1 MCIGNLFGGNR
12 KPDPLP
18 TNIQPTTPP
27 PIAPPLEEVTPDL
40 PTTPTPAPASLNK
53 TKTKVVAKKTNKKAK
68 SKGTTQLSTKN
79 ATGTGTAG
87 PGTLQG
93 INTGANKTY

>member
-1 MCIGNLFGGNR
+1 MCIGNLF
-12 KPDPLP
+12 KTPKAPDLP
-18 TNIQPTTPP
+18 QIAPNEPP
-27 PIAPPLEEVTPDL
+27 PIAPPLEEVKTDL
-40 PTTPTPAPASLNK
+40 PATPTPTPADTGK

-68 SKGTTQLSTKN
+68 AKGTTQLSTKN
-79 ATGTGTAG
+79 AAGTGTAG

>member
-1 MCIGNLFGGNR
+1 MCLGNLFGGNR

-18 TNIQPTTPP
+18 QIKPNTPP
-27 PIAPPLEEVTPDL
+27 PIAPPLEEVKVDL
-40 PTTPTPAPASLNK
+40 PVTPTPGPAVTSK

-68 SKGTTQLSTKN
+68 AKGTTQLSTKN
-79 ATGTGTAG
+79 AKGTGPAG
-87 PGTLQG
+87 PGTMQG

>member
-1 MCIGNLFGGNR
+1 MCIGNLFKTP

-18 TNIQPTTPP
+18 NIKPSDPP
-27 PIAPPLEEVTPDL
+27 PIAPGVEEVTPDL
-40 PTTPTPAPASLNK
+40 RTSPTPGPATTTK
-53 TKTKVVAKKTNKKAK
+53 EKTKVVAKKVNKKAK
-68 SKGTTQLSTKN
+68 AKGTTQLSTKN
-79 ATGTGTAG
+79 AKGTGTAG

>member
-1 MCIGNLFGGNR
+1 MCIGNLF
-12 KPDPLP
+12 KTPKAPDLP
-18 TNIQPTTPP
+18 QIAPNEPP
-27 PIAPPLEEVTPDL
+27 PIAPPLEEVKSDL
-40 PTTPTPAPASLNK
+40 PSTPTPGPADATK

-68 SKGTTQLSTKN
+68 AKGTTQLSTKN
-79 ATGTGTAG
+79 AKGTGTAG